1 MPITKTPTPSE
12 VKISIDLA
20 CDIKFTLWDIL
31 NLTSIPIGYKDRIQ
45 KVMDELDKEVFKK
58 GI

>member
-1 MPITKTPTPSE
+1 MSSNKTPTPT
-12 VKISIDLA
+12 KAQISIDLA

-31 NLTSIPIGYKDRIQ
+31 NLTSIPIGYRDRIQ
-45 KVMDELDKEVFKK
+45 KVVDGLDKEVFRK

>member
-1 MPITKTPTPSE
+1 MPSNKTPTPT
-12 VKISIDLA
+12 KAQISIDFA